1 MGPFTLKWNQEMAE
15 QNHKF
20 YDDHIIT
27 SRCPPAKCVS
37 GGSGSGG
44 RRTTGEQLVS
54 DHNNDESE

>member
-1 MGPFTLKWNQEMAE
+1 MESFTLKWNQEMAE

-20 YDDHIIT
+20 YDDHIIS
-27 SRCPPAKCVS
+27 SRCPAKYVS